1 MSEEAVARVLARLK
15 PEVQARLAYTRRAF
29 RLVPPQN
36 RPLILDIGCGEGD
49 PTLELA
55 SLSDGEIFALDI
67 DRNALHQLAARAKS
81 STASGRIFPVQGSM
95 LAMGFADKSFDV
107 LWAEGSIHAIG
118 IERGLQEGR
127 RLLRPGGILVL
138 HESVWPGSEPPP
150 DLRPTWH
157 ARYRGEM
164 TETVYHS
171 AIAANGYELLAQ
183 VPVPP
188 EIWWNDYFQPRQRA
202 IDDLHQKLSSSPS
215 ALAALE
221 RESAEIELYLRHTAW
236 YGSAFF
242 ILKKAD

>member
-36 RPLILDIGCGEGD
+36 RPLILDIGCGAGD

-55 SLSDGEIFALDI
+55 SLSDGDIFALDI

-107 LWAEGSIHAIG
+107 LWAEGSVHAIG
-118 IERGLQEGR
+118 IERGLQEWR
-127 RLLRPGGILVL
+127 RLLRPSGILAV
-138 HESVWPGSEPPP
+138 HDSVWPEPEPPP
-150 DLRPTWH
+150 DLRPTWR
-157 ARYRGEM
+157 ARYRGVM
-164 TETVYHS
+164 TEEIYHS

-202 IDDLHQKLSSSPS
+202 MHDLRQRLSGSPS

-221 RESAEIELYLRHTAW
+221 RESAETELYLRHTAW